1 MSARSSHSKHVVLE
15 EARAELARATE
26 ARRVGAHHTGLEA
39 AGKALALAQRAKHR
53 SLQGSALR
61 LLALHQLRVGRQ
73 EAAIQSCLLAL
84 QLLRRSHDVGERS
97 DVLCTLVMAYNDVGL
112 HADALTHVAELLDT
126 ARASGDLSS
135 LSWALNRIGITYHE
149 LADRHEAEHFLL
161 QALDI
166 ARQIDG
172 QEEMFSALNN
182 LCSAI
187 LSEAC
192 AAHNDSTVVLDQGA
206 LDRAL
211 AYGQEAL
218 ALAEASG
225 NAHRMAIAE
234 SNLGIL
240 GVEMGDA
247 VGALLHIER
256 SAQLAQA
263 HGFRGLV
270 VAALTNQ
277 GALLR
282 RQGQVAEAIALYG
295 QALLEA
301 EQVDDAGTALQVHTD
316 LYACHKQ
323 LGELA
328 AALRHHEALL
338 PLERARMKQTAAT
351 QARLL
356 INRLELEHA
365 HLETERAHIDAQA
378 QRLRAT
384 QLETEKLQLEL
395 KASELGRHALEDPLT
410 GLANRRRV
418 DHELPQL
425 MAAAREHGLPLSV
438 AVLDLDHFKRVNDQ
452 HGHNVGDDVLRAIA
466 RILTASTRSTDL
478 LARIGGE
485 GFIVLFANTAL
496 SVAAEACERQRRA
509 VESFDWAQLAPGLA
523 LTISV
528 GVCEADADLDAR
540 ALVERADAALYQA
553 KHGGRNRVQVAGA
566 HLYP

>member
-1 MSARSSHSKHVVLE
+1 MPKRSSSKPALLD
-15 EARAELARATE
+15 EARTELARATE
-26 ARRVGAHHTGLEA
+26 ARRVGAHHAGIEA
-39 AGKALALAQRAKHR
+39 ADKALALAQRAKHR
-53 SLQGSALR
+53 ALQGSALR
-61 LLALHQLRVGRQ
+61 VLALHQLRVGSQ
-73 EAAIQSCLLAL
+73 EAAIKSCLQAL

-97 DVLCTLVMAYNDVGL
+97 DALCTLVMAYNDVGL
-112 HADALTHVAELLDT
+112 HSEALSHVTELLDT
-126 ARASGDLSS
+126 ARASGDLSL
-135 LSWALNRIGITYHE
+135 LSWALNRVGITYHE
-149 LADRHEAEHFLL
+149 LADRHEAEHFLM

-166 ARQIDG
+166 ARQIGG

-187 LSEAC
+187 LSEAR
-192 AAHNDSTVVLDQGA
+192 AAHNDSTVVLDLGT
-206 LDRAL
+206 LERAL
-211 AYGQEAL
+211 VYGQEAL

-225 NAHRMAIAE
+225 NAHRVAISE

-240 GVEMGDA
+240 GVEMGDY
-247 VGALLHIER
+247 VGALLHIQR
-256 SAQLAQA
+256 SATLAQA

-270 VAALTNQ
+270 VAALTNHA
-277 GALLR
+277 ALKR
-282 RQGQVAEAIALYG
+282 RQGQVAEAVALYERALVEAERADDPG
-295 QALLEA
+295 TLLE
-301 EQVDDAGTALQVHTD
+301 VHTD

-323 LGELA
+323 TGDLA
-328 AALRHHEALL
+328 AALLHHEALL
-338 PLERARMKQTAAT
+338 PLERQRMKHLAAM

-365 HLETERAHIDAQA
+365 HLETERAHVDAQA

-425 MAAAREHGLPLSV
+425 MAAAQDRGVPLSV
-438 AVLDLDHFKRVNDQ
+438 AVLDLDHFKHVNDQ

-466 RILTASTRSTDL
+466 RILLANTRSSDL

-485 GFIVLFANTAL
+485 EFIVLFANTGL
-496 SVAAEACERQRRA
+496 RVATEACERQRRA

-528 GVCEADADLDAR
+528 GVCEASADLDAR
-540 ALVERADAALYQA
+540 ALVQRADAALYQA
-553 KHGGRNRVQVAGA
+553 KHGGRNRVQVAGGSRA
-566 HLYP
+566 